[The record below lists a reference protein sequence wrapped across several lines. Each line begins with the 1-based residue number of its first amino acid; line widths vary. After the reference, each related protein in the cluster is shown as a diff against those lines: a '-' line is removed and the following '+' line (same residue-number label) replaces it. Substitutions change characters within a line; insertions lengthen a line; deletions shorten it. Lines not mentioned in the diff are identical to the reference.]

1 MTVLVIGSG
10 GYMGRHLMA
19 GLSRAGLGARGTSSA
34 DGSGIDPESGLLPA
48 AFAIPSGTT
57 AVVYMAQSPRY
68 REVPEQATHVLA
80 VNTLSAVR
88 AATLARAAGVRR
100 FIYVSTGT
108 VYAPTFAQIAEDAPV
123 RRDSWYVLSKLHGE
137 EALNLFRQDME
148 VIVVRPFG
156 VYGPAQKGRMVP
168 NLIDAVKNGRPVTL
182 HPRKGMPED
191 NGGLRISLC
200 YIDDA
205 TEILMRLVREGGPA
219 CLNLAGPE
227 AVSVRSIAEAAG
239 AVFGRP
245 PVFEVSSSSRD
256 TDLIADTRNLI
267 SAMAP
272 SFTSFSDG
280 FDRTIHADG
289 REHCTGLTT

>member
-19 GLSRAGLGARGTSSA
+19 GLSRSGVDAWGTSSA
-34 DGSGIDPESGLLPA
+34 NGSGIDPESGLLPV
-48 AFAIPSGTT
+48 AFAIPPGTT

-68 REVPEQATHVLA
+68 REVPEQAAHVLA

-88 AATLARAAGVRR
+88 AATLARAAGVDR

-108 VYAPTFAQIAEDAPV
+108 VYAPSFAPIAEDAPV

-137 EALNLFRQDME
+137 EALSLFRQDLE

-168 NLIDAVKNGRPVTL
+168 NLIDTVKNGRPVTL

-191 NGGLRISLC
+191 IGGLRISLC

-205 TEILMRLVREGGPA
+205 TDILMRLVRDGGPA

-227 AVSVRSIAEAAG
+227 AVSIRSIAEAAG

-245 PVFEVSSSSRD
+245 PVFEVSSSPRD
-256 TDLIADTRNLI
+256 SDLIADTRNLV
-267 SAMAP
+267 SALAP
-272 SFTSFSDG
+272 NFTSFNDG
-280 FDRTIHADG
+280 FDRAIHADG
-289 REHCTGLTT
+289 RAHCTN

>member
-1 MTVLVIGSG
+1 MVLVIGSG

-19 GLSRAGLGARGTSSA
+19 GLSRTGADARGTSSA

-48 AFAIPSGTT
+48 AFAIPPGTT

-68 REVPEQATHVLA
+68 REVPEQAAHVLA

-100 FIYVSTGT
+100 FVYVSTGT
-108 VYAPTFAQIAEDAPV
+108 VYAPSFDPIAEDAPV

-148 VIVVRPFG
+148 VIAVRPFG
-156 VYGPAQKGRMVP
+156 IYGPAQKERMVP

-182 HPRKGMPED
+182 HPRKGMPAD
-191 NGGLRISLC
+191 INGLKISLC

-205 TEILMRLVREGGPA
+205 TDILMRLVRDGGPA

-227 AVSVRSIAEAAG
+227 AVSIRSIAEAAG

-245 PVFEVSSSSRD
+245 PVFEVSSSPRD
-256 TDLIADTRNLI
+256 TDLIADTRNLVT
-267 SAMAP
+267 AMAP
-272 SFTSFSDG
+272 RFTSFSDG
-280 FDRTIHADG
+280 FDRTIHTDG
-289 REHCTGLTT
+289 RKHCTSLTT

>member
-19 GLSRAGLGARGTSSA
+19 GLSRAGLDALGTSSA

-48 AFAIPSGTT
+48 AFAIPTGTT

-68 REVPEQATHVLA
+68 REVPEQAAHVLA

-100 FIYVSTGT
+100 FVYVSTGT
-108 VYAPTFAQIAEDAPV
+108 VYAPTFAPIAEDAPV

-168 NLIDAVKNGRPVTL
+168 NLIDAVRNGRPVTL
-182 HPRKGMPED
+182 HPRKGMPQD
-191 NGGLRISLC
+191 IGGLRISLC

-205 TEILMRLVREGGPA
+205 TDILLRLVRGGAPA

-227 AVSVRSIAEAAG
+227 AVSIRSIAEAAG
-239 AVFGRP
+239 VVLGRP
-245 PVFEVSSSSRD
+245 PVFEMSPSPRD
-256 TDLIADTRNLI
+256 SDLIADTRNLV
-267 SAMAP
+267 SALAP
-272 SFTSFSDG
+272 DFTPFSDG
-280 FDRTIHADG
+280 FEKAIHADG
-289 REHCTGLTT
+289 RAHCTS

>member
-1 MTVLVIGSG
+1 MTVMVIGSG

-19 GLSRAGLGARGTSSA
+19 GLSRAGLDARGTSSA

-68 REVPEQATHVLA
+68 REVPEQAAHVLA

-137 EALNLFRQDME
+137 EALNLFRQDIE

-191 NGGLRISLC
+191 IGGLRISLC

-245 PVFEVSSSSRD
+245 PVFEVSSSPRD
-256 TDLIADTRNLI
+256 TDLIADTRNLVT
-267 SAMAP
+267 AMAP
-272 SFTSFSDG
+272 RFTSFSDG

-289 REHCTGLTT
+289 REHCPSLTT

>member
-108 VYAPTFAQIAEDAPV
+108 VYAPTFAPIAEDAPV

-191 NGGLRISLC
+191 IGGLRISLC

-256 TDLIADTRNLI
+256 TDLIADTRNLVT
-267 SAMAP
+267 AMAP
-272 SFTSFSDG
+272 RFTSFSDG
-280 FDRTIHADG
+280 FDRAIHADG
-289 REHCTGLTT
+289 RAHCTS